1 MGTNRQIL
9 LKELLFSP
17 SDKESATPEQ
27 WVRTVLR
34 LPGMVALEMAGWENA
49 FWLRWP

>member
-17 SDKESATPEQ
+17 SDKESATPEPRV
-27 WVRTVLR
+27 WTVLR
-34 LPGMVALEMAGWENA
+34 FPGKVALEMVGWENA